1 MVGIATPS
9 SATARHRVRPWLIAL
24 VVLAALLIGA
34 DRIALAIAEHR
45 AATQI
50 QSAQNLS
57 ATPSVHVDG
66 FPFLTQ
72 LASGTLNTVEV
83 TAKDLTAGENGR
95 TVHLRRL
102 HAVLHHVQL
111 HGLSSATARTVTAS
125 VLIDYRQLT
134 AVLGVPVSY
143 AGPSADGRGRIA
155 ARVSVT
161 AVGQQ
166 VSGSASA
173 EVDADGNAIRFLDVR
188 AEAAGVQVPGQ
199 VTGALSSVFSV
210 PLSLA
215 RLPFHLAVQSVR
227 ATASGV
233 TVVLT
238 ATDVTYG

>member
-1 MVGIATPS
+1 MVGIAGPS
-9 SATARHRVRPWLIAL
+9 PVRTRHRGRAWLIAL
-24 VVLAALLIGA
+24 VVVIALLVAA
-34 DRIALAIAEHR
+34 DRIALVVAEHQ
-45 AATQI
+45 AAAKIRT
-50 QSAQNLS
+50 AQDLS

-72 LASGTLNTVEV
+72 LASGTLGTVEV
-83 TAKDLTAGENGR
+83 TAKDLTVGEGGR
-95 TVHLRRL
+95 NVHLQRL

-143 AGPSADGRGRIA
+143 AGPSADGKGRIA
-155 ARVSVT
+155 ARVSVS

-173 EVDADGNAIRFLDVR
+173 EVDAAGNAIRFVDVR
-188 AEAAGVQVPGQ
+188 AEAGGVQVPGQ
-199 VTGALSSVFSV
+199 VTGALSDVFTV

-215 RLPFHLAVQSVR
+215 RLPFHLEVQSVHAG
-227 ATASGV
+227 ATGV

-238 ATDVTYG
+238 AADVTYG